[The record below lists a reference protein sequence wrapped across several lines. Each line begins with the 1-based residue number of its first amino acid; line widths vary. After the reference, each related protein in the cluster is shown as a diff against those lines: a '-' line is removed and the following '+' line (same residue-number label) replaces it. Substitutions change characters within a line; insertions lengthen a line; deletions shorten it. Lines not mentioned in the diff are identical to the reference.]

1 MPLYGSSRRGNASF
15 DHVRKAAA
23 IEGFLVRAGF
33 PRFPAATPLLLLHS
47 PAAYVATS
55 SSFSMVTTPP
65 PGIEFLISNCGSGD
79 LAFLLSQKVGMDGQ
93 VMAVDFSSQQL
104 QTAASHSLSVASPRD
119 GLLPFSQAE
128 PTTAGALYGASTPD
142 DEESD
147 PACALSSPAHALCSP
162 ARPRPDAAAARRCC
176 WKSSSLLLLLLPFL
190 AAPNHSPP
198 KPRGGGAVVPDR
210 SGTEPTAATAVV
222 GC

>member
-93 VMAVDFSSQQL
+93 EQ
-104 QTAASHSLSVASPRD
+104 R
-119 GLLPFSQAE
+119 
-128 PTTAGALYGASTPD
+128 
-142 DEESD
+142 
-147 PACALSSPAHALCSP
+147 
-162 ARPRPDAAAARRCC
+162 
-176 WKSSSLLLLLLPFL
+176 WKSCYKNIKWIEGDALDLSFINCYFDAVTVGYGLR
-190 AAPNHSPP
+190 NVVDKP
-198 KPRGGGAVVPDR
+198 KELREIFRDL
-210 SGTEPTAATAVV
+210 EV
-222 GC
+222 GLVL